1 MSPTPLRAR
10 PLAVLILTSLLAACG
25 GGEDLSGTAGA
36 PLAASSADPQ
46 EEGVENGRLKALPA
60 VLPPLAAVPAGF
72 TGNLVCANRRAGAI
86 SVDNVEVPAGSV
98 CRLNGTIVRGSVQV
112 GPGGIL
118 LAGSGVQITGS
129 VQGDQAAH
137 VQVTGTGSRIG
148 GNAEMEGGG
157 SATLTGVQVGG
168 DIFVNGLVDPVS
180 VRNARVTGNVQF
192 TDNLGGGEIVGN
204 RIGGA
209 LQCTGNLPAP
219 SASAN
224 VAASIEG
231 QCVPGAGV
239 TPPPP
244 PLTGNVTCVG
254 LTIGAIPL
262 DSVIVPANAS
272 CTLLGTRLNGSIEVG
287 ANARLV
293 AEGVNVTG
301 DLKSDAAADLRLL
314 GASVIGG
321 SAQVQRGAAATLAG
335 ATIRGDL
342 QIDAMP
348 GPVSA
353 SSLRIGGNLQAMAN
367 RGGVALNGN
376 SVVGVMQCKDNL
388 PAPVGTGNVASL
400 KQDQCL
406 GL

>member
-1 MSPTPLRAR
+1 MIVIPFRAR
-10 PLAVLILTSLLAACG
+10 PAAALILSGLLAACG
-25 GGEDLSGTAGA
+25 GADDT
-36 PLAASSADPQ
+36 ASSVEGPAAAAATADPQ
-46 EEGVENGRLKALPA
+46 DEAVENGRLKALPA

-72 TGNLVCANRRAGAI
+72 TGNLVCANRRAGVI
-86 SVDNVEVPAGSV
+86 TVDNVEVPAGMV

-112 GPGGIL
+112 GPGAVL
-118 LAGSGVQITGS
+118 LAGTGVQIAGS

-137 VQVTGTGSRIG
+137 VQVTGTTSRVG
-148 GNAEMEGGG
+148 GNAEFEGGG
-157 SATLTGVQVGG
+157 SATLTGIQVGG

-180 VRNARVTGNVQF
+180 VRNTRVAGNIQF
-192 TDNLGGGEIVGN
+192 TDNLGGGELVGN
-204 RIGGA
+204 RITGA

-219 SASAN
+219 SASGNTA
-224 VAASIEG
+224 VSIEG
-231 QCVPGAGV
+231 QCAPGGI

-301 DLKSDAAADLRLL
+301 DLKSDGAADLRLT
-314 GASVIGG
+314 GASTIGG
-321 SAQVQRGAAATLAG
+321 SAQVQRGAAAVLSG

-342 QIDAMP
+342 QVDAMA

-353 SSLRIGGNLQAMAN
+353 SSNRVSGNLQAMAN
-367 RGGVALNGN
+367 RGSVTLTGN
-376 SVVGVMQCKDNL
+376 TFGGVMQCKDNL
-388 PAPVGTGNVASL
+388 PAPTGSGNVATL
-400 KQDQCL
+400 KEDQCR